1 VTDDN
6 IAATEAVLERV
17 SHPVWDAV
25 GLGVGNDLWE
35 KVTQLMRL
43 RLGSGA
49 IKWVSAGYDP
59 ARLDK
64 FLRGN
69 RETMT

>member
-1 VTDDN
+1 VNDDN
-6 IAATEAVLERV
+6 IAATEAMLERV

-25 GLGVGNDLWE
+25 DSGIESHLWE

-64 FLRGN
+64 FLSDN

>member
-1 VTDDN
+1 MNDDN
-6 IAATEAVLERV
+6 IAATEALIERV
-17 SHPVWDAV
+17 SQSVGEAV
-25 GLGVGNDLWE
+25 DSGIGSHLWE

-64 FLRGN
+64 FLSDN